1 MKNSTIN
8 IVLAADLNFSEQL
21 TTLIKSICYHHR
33 NVRFYLIHKQF
44 TNEWFEVLN
53 KKLAVLDSE
62 IISARI
68 VDLED
73 FSHLIKTNNFTESIC
88 YRYLIPEIQ
97 EERVLYLD
105 ADIVVDGKIDELYF
119 SDFNG
124 KLLLAVKDCFIND
137 IEYSPNIRPYFN
149 SGVMLINNDLWRK
162 LNITEKLLSI
172 TRRLNETVLL
182 DQDALNIVLAGQW
195 NEIAPIYNY
204 QTGILNLVFESKV
217 LKNSLLTQ
225 MSADELWEYYQQ
237 EIREISPKI
246 IHYTTEFKPWKN
258 SNTDVLLK
266 EKYWFYYQLDW
277 EDIYKNH
284 IKE

>member
-8 IVLAADLNFSEQL
+8 IVLAADLNFSEQII
-21 TTLIKSICYHHR
+21 TLIKSICYHHR

-172 TRRLNETVLL
+172 H
-182 DQDALNIVLAGQW
+182 D
-195 NEIAPIYNY
+195 
-204 QTGILNLVFESKV
+204 
-217 LKNSLLTQ
+217 
-225 MSADELWEYYQQ
+225 
-237 EIREISPKI
+237 
-246 IHYTTEFKPWKN
+246 
-258 SNTDVLLK
+258 
-266 EKYWFYYQLDW
+266 
-277 EDIYKNH
+277 
-284 IKE
+284 

>member
-8 IVLAADLNFSEQL
+8 IVLAADLNFSEQIIS
-21 TTLIKSICYHHR
+21 LIKSICYHHR

>member
-8 IVLAADLNFSEQL
+8 IVLAADLNFSEQII
-21 TTLIKSICYHHR
+21 TLIKSICYHHR

>member
-8 IVLAADLNFSEQL
+8 IVLAADLNFSEQII
-21 TTLIKSICYHHR
+21 TLIKSICYHHR

-44 TNEWFEVLN
+44 TDEWFEVLN